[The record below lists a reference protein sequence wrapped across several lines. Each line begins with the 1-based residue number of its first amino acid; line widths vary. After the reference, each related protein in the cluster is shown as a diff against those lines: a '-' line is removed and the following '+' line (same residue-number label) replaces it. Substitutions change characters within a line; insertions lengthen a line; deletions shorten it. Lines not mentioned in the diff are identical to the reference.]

1 MNNPTDPL
9 KRGNEHPIPPHPMTL
24 RQLAARWQVN
34 EKTVKKW
41 IAPFADELGPVQGN
55 LFTPRQVKIVLEHL
69 E

>member
-1 MNNPTDPL
+1 MNNPPDPL
-9 KRGNEHPIPPHPMTL
+9 KRGSEPALHPMTL

-55 LFTPRQVKIVLEHL
+55 LFTPRQVKIILDHL

>member
-1 MNNPTDPL
+1 MT
-9 KRGNEHPIPPHPMTL
+9 EHPIPPHPMTL

-41 IAPFADELGPVQGN
+41 IEPFLGELGTIRGN
-55 LFTPRQVKIVLEHL
+55 LFTPRQVKIILDHL

>member
-1 MNNPTDPL
+1 MNEPA
-9 KRGNEHPIPPHPMTL
+9 PHPMTL

-41 IAPFADELGPVQGN
+41 IEPLLPQLGTVRGN
-55 LFTPRQVKIVLEHL
+55 LFTPRQVKIILEHL

>member
-9 KRGNEHPIPPHPMTL
+9 KRGSEPPLRPMTL

-41 IAPFADELGPVQGN
+41 IAPFMAELGPVRGK
-55 LFTPRQVKIVLEHL
+55 LFTPRQVKIILEHL

>member
-1 MNNPTDPL
+1 MNNPPDPL

-41 IAPFADELGPVQGN
+41 IEPFADELGPVQGN
-55 LFTPRQVKIVLEHL
+55 LFTPRQVKIILDHL

>member
-1 MNNPTDPL
+1 MND
-9 KRGNEHPIPPHPMTL
+9 IDIHPMTL

-41 IAPFADELGPVQGN
+41 IEPLLPQLGNVRGN
-55 LFTPRQVKIVLEHL
+55 LFTPRQVKIILEHL